1 MTQTSAPHTPLTAR
15 PAVAPKKP
23 QPQPSRTP
31 YRPAADTSFTGALR
45 AAVTEAK
52 AAQLSLLSNPGAANP
67 SAARI
72 AAPVTDGAAG
82 PALDAMSP
90 PPGVDARLWES
101 LVRGTPGMPVTAA
114 AAVANGGAQ
123 VSAMSVNQPAQPA
136 TQALTPAAI
145 REQGQNFLR
154 SIKGFDQTKVDEY
167 ESVAQARAWGYSTCS
182 AASLTA
188 VLKAAGQDVKVS
200 DVMKE
205 MPGGMT
211 IKLGLVSRPSLVNAA
226 NKFGAQA
233 TDDVTSYDA
242 LKQATENGQPVLVD
256 IRNSKFPEGHWI
268 VVTGVDENG
277 IQCADSSRYD
287 MKTMPKGD
295 FMRSWSGRGIR
306 LEGLTPKG
314 KATVAQTQPQP
325 APLTAAQSQPSA
337 QARPQATTAAATQA
351 AARTPSARS

>member
-1 MTQTSAPHTPLTAR
+1 MTQTTAPTIPLSAR
-15 PAVAPKKP
+15 PAAAPKKP

-52 AAQLSLLSNPGAANP
+52 AAQLTLLANPGAANP

-72 AAPVTDGAAG
+72 AAPTPDGAAAQG
-82 PALDAMSP
+82 AAAPGLDAMSP

-101 LVRGTPGMPVTAA
+101 LVRGTPGMPITAA
-114 AAVANGGAQ
+114 AAVAGNGTQ
-123 VSAMSVNQPAQPA
+123 VTAMSANQPGQPA
-136 TQALTPAAI
+136 TQAVTPAMI

-167 ESVAQARAWGYSTCS
+167 ENAAQARAWGYSTCS

-188 VLKAAGQDVKVS
+188 VLRAAGQDVKVS

-226 NKFGAQA
+226 NTFGAKA
-233 TDDVTSYDA
+233 TDDVTSYEA

-256 IRNSKFPEGHWI
+256 IRNGKFPEGHWI

-287 MKTMPKGD
+287 MTTMSKGE
-295 FMRSWSGRGIR
+295 FMRSWSSRGIR
-306 LEGLTPKG
+306 LEGLTPKPQP
-314 KATVAQTQPQP
+314 TVA
-325 APLTAAQSQPSA
+325 
-337 QARPQATTAAATQA
+337 
-351 AARTPSARS
+351 

>member
-1 MTQTSAPHTPLTAR
+1 MTQTSAPNIPLSAR

-31 YRPAADTSFTGALR
+31 YRPAADTSFTGALQ
-45 AAVTEAK
+45 AAVSEAK
-52 AAQLSLLSNPGAANP
+52 AAQLTLLANPGAANP

-72 AAPVTDGAAG
+72 GAPVTEGAAA

-101 LVRGTPGMPVTAA
+101 LVRGTPGMPVRAA
-114 AAVANGGAQ
+114 AAVASGAGQ
-123 VSAMSVNQPAQPA
+123 VSAMGANQPAQPA
-136 TQALTPAAI
+136 TQAVTPAMI

-154 SIKGFDQTKVDEY
+154 SIKGSDQTKVDEY

-182 AASLTA
+182 AAALTA
-188 VLKAAGQDVKVS
+188 VIRATGQDVKIS

-211 IKLGLVSRPSLVNAA
+211 IQLGLVSRPSLVNAA
-226 NKFGAQA
+226 TKFGAKA

-256 IRNSKFPEGHWI
+256 IRNGKFPEGHWI

-277 IQCADSSRYD
+277 VQVADSSRYD
-287 MKTMPKGD
+287 MKTMPKGE
-295 FMRSWSGRGIR
+295 FMRSWSSRGVR
-306 LEGLTPKG
+306 LEGLTPQT
-314 KATVAQTQPQP
+314 APTVAQAQPQP
-325 APLTAAQSQPSA
+325 QPQPRINPQTAN
-337 QARPQATTAAATQA
+337 TAAAQA
-351 AARTPSARS
+351 ATRTPSARN

>member
-1 MTQTSAPHTPLTAR
+1 MTATTAPTIPLAARRPTA
-15 PAVAPKKP
+15 PQKP

-31 YRPAADTSFTGALR
+31 YRPSAETSFTGALH
-45 AAVTEAK
+45 AAVSEAK
-52 AAQLSLLSNPGAANP
+52 AAQLAMLTNPSVANP

-72 AAPVTDGAAG
+72 GAPGAVPGAAPGAG
-82 PALDAMSP
+82 TPGLDVMTP

-101 LVRGTPGMPVTAA
+101 LVRGTPLPGMPASGA
-114 AAVANGGAQ
+114 AAVANGAGQIA
-123 VSAMSVNQPAQPA
+123 AMANRTAPA
-136 TQALTPAAI
+136 TPAAQAVTPAMI
-145 REQGQNFLR
+145 REQGQTFLR

-188 VLKAAGQDVKVS
+188 VLRAAGQDVRVA

-226 NKFGAQA
+226 NHFGAKA
-233 TDDVTSYDA
+233 TDDITSYEA

-256 IRNSKFPEGHWI
+256 IRNGTFPEGHWI

-277 IQCADSSRYD
+277 IRCADSSRYD
-287 MKTMPKGD
+287 MTTMPRGE
-295 FMRSWSGRGIR
+295 FLRSWSSRGIR
-306 LEGLTPKG
+306 LEGLTPT
-314 KATVAQTQPQP
+314 ATP
-325 APLTAAQSQPSA
+325 AG
-337 QARPQATTAAATQA
+337 ARA
-351 AARTPSARS
+351 

>member
-1 MTQTSAPHTPLTAR
+1 MTQTIAPNIPLTAR
-15 PAVAPKKP
+15 STTAPQRS
-23 QPQPSRTP
+23 QPQSSRTP
-31 YRPAADTSFTGALR
+31 YRPAADTSFTGALK
-45 AAVTEAK
+45 AAVSEAK
-52 AAQLSLLSNPGAANP
+52 AAQLSLLANPGAANP

-72 AAPVTDGAAG
+72 GAPASPDGG
-82 PALDAMSP
+82 TSPVLDAMSP

-101 LVRGTPGMPVTAA
+101 LVRGTPGMPVA
-114 AAVANGGAQ
+114 AAVAVAGGVEQA
-123 VSAMSVNQPAQPA
+123 AAQPA
-136 TQALTPAAI
+136 AQVITPAMV

-167 ESVAQARAWGYSTCS
+167 ENVGQARAWGYSTCS

-188 VLKAAGQDVKVS
+188 VLKAAGQDVKVA

-226 NKFGAQA
+226 NHFGAKA

-256 IRNSKFPEGHWI
+256 IRNGKFAEGHWI
-268 VVTGVDENG
+268 VVTGVDDNG

-287 MKTMPKGD
+287 MTTMPKGE
-295 FMRSWSGRGIR
+295 FMRSWSSRGIR
-306 LEGLTPKG
+306 LEGLTP
-314 KATVAQTQPQP
+314 TT
-325 APLTAAQSQPSA
+325 
-337 QARPQATTAAATQA
+337 TTAAEAAPATRTP
-351 AARTPSARS
+351 AART